1 MDNLQMG
8 DIDSTCA
15 HGCRCEPR
23 RRIAGQR
30 SKTAHHA
37 FCVEFPLHL
46 AKLVHDTPVSGNI
59 SSTGLQKVNARSKS
73 FENLQNT
80 FAQTVFTEVFDR
92 NRAAHADI
100 NIENIL
106 QAEH

>member
-1 MDNLQMG
+1 MG
-8 DIDSTCA
+8 DIDRTCA
-15 HGCRCEPR
+15 HRCRCEPR

-37 FCVEFPLHL
+37 FCVEFPLNL
-46 AKLVHDTPVSGNI
+46 AKLVQDTLVSGNI
-59 SSTGLQKVNARSKS
+59 SSTGLQKENASS
-73 FENLQNT
+73 ESYEILQHT
-80 FAQTVFTEVFDR
+80 FAQTVFTEVFDL